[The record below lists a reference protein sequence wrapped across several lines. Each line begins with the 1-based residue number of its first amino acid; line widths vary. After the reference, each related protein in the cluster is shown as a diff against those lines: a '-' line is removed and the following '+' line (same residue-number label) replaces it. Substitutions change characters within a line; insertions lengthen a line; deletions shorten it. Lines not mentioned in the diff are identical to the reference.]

1 MNRAIISRLTTK
13 VFPAL
18 LLAILSTASL
28 AESPGFLWNVATQ
41 LRYDD
46 NVFRTP
52 DSEESDGTF
61 VVKPELSWLSL
72 YGKHRFDLNYQGDYG
87 LYFDITDLNYFD
99 HHLKAHTLLDHTNR
113 TNSEYTLGH
122 RWGQDQPGETDAESD
137 SLEEPDEW
145 RDGYAEGKVYFGR
158 RDSQGQIVG
167 KLGYHQRRFTNNNQE
182 FRDYNLLGATSTFF
196 YRVAP
201 RTRLLF
207 EISYSDYDYRNNDS
221 SERNQTNQEYRY
233 LTGVT
238 WEATA
243 KTTSIFKIGYRD
255 KNYDDDRF
263 NDLTGLTLWLDGIW
277 EPNTY
282 TKVTLG
288 ASQENRES
296 AREGEDSGGFVS
308 RYIRGGLEYGI
319 TPRTL
324 LITKVQYDNDDFEN
338 SLDRNREDD
347 RWDLRLGMKYSLR
360 RWLDLGAEYRF
371 EDRDSTEDRFDFSSN
386 VFMLTAST
394 RFEN

>member
-1 MNRAIISRLTTK
+1 MNRAISSKLTTR

-28 AESPGFLWNVATQ
+28 AESPGFLWNVETQ

-52 DSEESDGTF
+52 DNEESDGIF
-61 VVKPELSWLSL
+61 VVKPNLSWLSL
-72 YGKHRFDLNYQGDYG
+72 YGKHRFDLKYEGDYS
-87 LYFDITDLNYFD
+87 LYFDISDLNYFNN
-99 HHLKAHTLLDHTNR
+99 HLKAHALLDHTSR
-113 TNSEYTLGH
+113 TSSEYTLGH
-122 RWGQDQPGETDAESD
+122 RWGQDQPGETDALSD
-137 SLEEPDEW
+137 SLEDPDEW

-167 KLGYHQRRFTNNNQE
+167 RLGYHQRRYTNNNQE

-201 RTRLLF
+201 KTRLLF
-207 EISYSDYDYRNNDS
+207 EISFLDYDYQNSDNFGG
-221 SERNQTNQEYRY
+221 NQTNQEYRY

-255 KNYDDDRF
+255 RNYDDDRF
-263 NDLTGLTLWLDGIW
+263 SDLTGLTLWLDGIW
-277 EPNTY
+277 EPNDY

-288 ASQENRES
+288 ASQENQES
-296 AREGEDSGGFVS
+296 ARQLSGGYVS

-324 LITKVQYDNDDFEN
+324 LITKVRYDNDDFEDR
-338 SLDRNREDD
+338 LDREDD
-347 RWDLRLGMKYSLR
+347 SWDLRLGMKYSLLR
-360 RWLDLGAEYRF
+360 RLDLGAEYRF
-371 EDRDSTEDRFDFSSN
+371 EDRDSTQDIFDFRSN
-386 VFMLTAST
+386 IFMLTAST
-394 RFEN
+394 RFKN